1 LGFGLWALGFG
12 LWALGFGLWA
22 LGFGLWALGFGLWA
36 LGFSREY
43 LFGKSFSAERTWN
56 KQNEWMFFGQLPSG
70 QIDSVSVRKDSSVPF
85 VAPS

>member
-1 LGFGLWALGFG
+1 
-12 LWALGFGLWA
+12 
-22 LGFGLWALGFGLWA
+22 